1 MAGRVSMLYGNAL
14 FELAVEEDNLEKM
27 RREAELLR
35 RIFLENEALGQMLC
49 APQMSRDLK
58 MTVIGNIF
66 QEKCSPMMMRFLTL
80 LVDKGR
86 VGETAAI
93 LDYFIQKAREKEK
106 IGTAQVISAVK
117 LTEKMKKAIED
128 RLLAL
133 TVYENLE
140 MICQTD
146 ESLIGG
152 LVIRIGDRVADL
164 SVKTKLENM
173 WRKEE

>member
-1 MAGRVSMLYGNAL
+1 
-14 FELAVEEDNLEKM
+14 
-27 RREAELLR
+27 
-35 RIFLENEALGQMLC
+35 
-49 APQMSRDLK
+49 
-58 MTVIGNIF
+58 
-66 QEKCSPMMMRFLTL
+66 MMMRFLTL